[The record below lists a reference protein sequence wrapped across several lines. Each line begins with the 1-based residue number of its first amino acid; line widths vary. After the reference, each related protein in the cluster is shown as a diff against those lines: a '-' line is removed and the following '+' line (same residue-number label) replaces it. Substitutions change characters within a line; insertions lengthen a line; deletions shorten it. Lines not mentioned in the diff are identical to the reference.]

1 MKVDLLSKGYSAK
14 RKRLSLSPLSR
25 SPLMKELTRLG
36 YPDSMPDFL
45 PKDSRRRRAT
55 EKVCVLFSQNLDTS
69 KLKQQKKVL
78 SATQSTVNCIYNLVL
93 LLLWVPY
100 SLIYSLIQ
108 IVTRLGFSIASCSS
122 DATHFVADRFVRTR
136 NMLEAT
142 SLGKHVVT
150 HLRLESCEQAGY
162 NVDEKSYILRDE
174 KKEKEFGFNM
184 HVTLMRG
191 SKHPLLKVM
200 HQLHFERSIK
210 VKMCALWIFFHWFT
224 RPQSLDHPKCETWSR
239 CYKQLGQGS
248 SGRGKGCHC
257 KIR

>member
-69 KLKQQKKVL
+69 KLKQQKK
-78 SATQSTVNCIYNLVL
+78 
-93 LLLWVPY
+93 
-100 SLIYSLIQ
+100 

-191 SKHPLLKVM
+191 SKHPLLKVVQSILKAKKD
-200 HQLHFERSIK
+200 QLIHNDVLILSFVEDYTICLQYLHKGASIYDSELLLNGIVTQELQYERLFK
-210 VKMCALWIFFHWFT
+210 DRKKNGH
-224 RPQSLDHPKCETWSR
+224 
-239 CYKQLGQGS
+239 
-248 SGRGKGCHC
+248 
-257 KIR
+257 